1 MDPLNNTI
9 CNNILLW
16 QVIRF
21 LDNKVLEKYMAW
33 ITMQYSCT
41 LVIDLEGTDGRE
53 RGQQDESLGI
63 GLNAMAKN
71 IKGELD

>member
-1 MDPLNNTI
+1 
-9 CNNILLW
+9 
-16 QVIRF
+16 

-53 RGQQDESLGI
+53 RGEQDENLGI